1 MILAMVMAGVAWA
14 AAATTSYNEL
24 KIKAERF
31 FEQRE
36 WASASAMYDL
46 MLDREPKVAETYG
59 HAIVAAGMRDDSQD
73 QLRLM
78 REATLAYVSFDSV
91 FNEVERVSFS
101 LGKTDLYEDFLLMV
115 KAKDPWMTR
124 TIDQRLMAYYSFR
137 RNPERTVEYARIM
150 LEGMPDDVGY
160 LASLAQGQAGLGH
173 WNDALATWKRILEI
187 DPVNYDA
194 LLEIGNYNYMQ
205 WEQDPGCGECRAE
218 ALNAFDQAQQIQAT
232 PYVAQMMERLEGL
245 KK

>member
-1 MILAMVMAGVAWA
+1 MATA
-14 AAATTSYNEL
+14 AQTPYNEL
-24 KIKAERF
+24 KTKAERF

-46 MLDREPKVAETYG
+46 MLEREPKVAETYG

-78 REATLAYVSFDSV
+78 REATLAYVPFDSV
-91 FNEVERVSFS
+91 FSEVERVSFS
-101 LGKTDLYEDFLLMV
+101 LGKTDLYENFLLMV
-115 KAKDPWMTR
+115 KVQDPWMTR
-124 TIDQRLMAYYSFR
+124 TVDQRLMAYYSFR

-150 LEGMPDDVGY
+150 LQGMPDDVGY

-173 WNDALATWKRILEI
+173 WDDALATWRRILEI

-194 LLEIGNYNYMQ
+194 LLEIGNYNYML
-205 WEQDPGCGECRAE
+205 WESDATCGECRAE
-218 ALNAFDQAQQIQAT
+218 ALNTLDRAQQLRPT

>member
-1 MILAMVMAGVAWA
+1 MILAMVMAGVAWV

-24 KIKAERF
+24 KTKAERF

-36 WASASAMYDL
+36 WASAAAMYDL
-46 MLDREPKVAETYG
+46 MLDREPKVTATYG
-59 HAIVAAGMRDDSQD
+59 HAIVVAGMRSDSEN

-78 REATLAYVSFDSV
+78 REATLNYVPFDSL
-91 FNEVERVSFS
+91 FNSVEQVSFS
-101 LGKTDLYEDFLLMV
+101 LGKTHLYEDFLLMV
-115 KAKDPWMTR
+115 KGEDSWMTR
-124 TIDQRLMAYYSFR
+124 TVDQRLMAYYSFR
-137 RNPERTVEYARIM
+137 RNPERTVEYAKIM
-150 LEGMPDDVGY
+150 LKGMPDDVGY

-173 WNDALATWKRILEI
+173 WEEALATWKRILEI

-194 LLEIGNYNYMQ
+194 LLEVGNYNYMQ
-205 WEQDPGCGECRAE
+205 WERNAGCGECRAE
-218 ALNAFDQAQQIQAT
+218 ALNAFDQAQQLHPT